1 MLARMSDTTSDSTG
15 QSGDTTWA
23 SLAHLSALVGFL
35 GNGVGFILG
44 PLIVWLI
51 KKDKDP
57 LVDHHGKEALN
68 FQITMFGITIIC
80 AALML
85 VLIGFVLLPLALL
98 TNVILT
104 IIAGV
109 KVSRGEDY
117 RYPFAIRLI
126 K

>member
-1 MLARMSDTTSDSTG
+1 MNDTTSDST
-15 QSGDTTWA
+15 QTSGDTTWA
-23 SLAHLSALVGFL
+23 VLAHLSALVGFL

-44 PLIVWLI
+44 PLIIWLI
-51 KKDKDP
+51 KKESDP
-57 LVDHHGKEALN
+57 LADRHGKEALN

-80 AALML
+80 ALLML
-85 VLIGFVLLPLALL
+85 VLIGFILLPLALL
-98 TNVILT
+98 TNLILT

-109 KVSRGEDY
+109 KVSKGEDY